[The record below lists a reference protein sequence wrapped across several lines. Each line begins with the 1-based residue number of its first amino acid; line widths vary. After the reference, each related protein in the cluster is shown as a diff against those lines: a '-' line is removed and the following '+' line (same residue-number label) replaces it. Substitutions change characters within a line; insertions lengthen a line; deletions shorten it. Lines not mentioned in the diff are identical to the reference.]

1 MAKVYVADVRL
12 SGVPLDRLHEV
23 VGPLLHLVERELSG
37 ARRVVREIA
46 SNERPTNCRHAHP
59 TDPRRVRVGE
69 RRREDSEVELPA
81 ELLQQSQVAAA
92 RRAPLRDLVVENRD
106 ALPGHESVDVPR
118 AGDRATERTAREKR
132 GLAGSECEH
141 ARAAEVRPGFAAR
154 RRPRIVLRIPMGPR
168 RAAGAASRRRLGP
181 LAARAGW
188 GIADQALSSATNFAL
203 GVMVARSVA
212 PSEFGLFALIFAAYV
227 LLLGTSRSLSTDPLI
242 VRFGAS
248 EWAQLRGRAVRALGT
263 ALGFG
268 TICALVGALIILML
282 DVVLGM
288 RFHSAPFYLLAASL
302 PGLLLEDALRYVFF
316 ARRAPRSAL
325 VVDASAAVAL
335 ALAFLWIALGNTR
348 TLSWFVAAW
357 GVSGLVSA
365 AVGLRLGRLWP
376 RIGGMRRW

>member
-1 MAKVYVADVRL
+1 
-12 SGVPLDRLHEV
+12 
-23 VGPLLHLVERELSG
+23 
-37 ARRVVREIA
+37 
-46 SNERPTNCRHAHP
+46 
-59 TDPRRVRVGE
+59 
-69 RRREDSEVELPA
+69 
-81 ELLQQSQVAAA
+81 
-92 RRAPLRDLVVENRD
+92 
-106 ALPGHESVDVPR
+106 
-118 AGDRATERTAREKR
+118 
-132 GLAGSECEH
+132 
-141 ARAAEVRPGFAAR
+141 
-154 RRPRIVLRIPMGPR
+154 
-168 RAAGAASRRRLGP
+168 
-181 LAARAGW
+181 
-188 GIADQALSSATNFAL
+188 
-203 GVMVARSVA
+203 MVARSVA

-248 EWAQLRGRAVRALGT
+248 EWAQLRGRAVLALGT

-268 TICALVGALIILML
+268 TICALAGGLIIFML

-288 RFHSAPFYLLAASL
+288 SFHGAPFYLLAASL

-348 TLSWFVAAW
+348 SLSWFVAAW

-376 RIGGMRRW
+376 RIGGMRRWLAAQRDLSSRYLGEFIALSGSQLLVLYFLAFVTSLPEVAALRGGQMLMTPVMVLFAGVGPIAVPELIHVRARSRRSFER